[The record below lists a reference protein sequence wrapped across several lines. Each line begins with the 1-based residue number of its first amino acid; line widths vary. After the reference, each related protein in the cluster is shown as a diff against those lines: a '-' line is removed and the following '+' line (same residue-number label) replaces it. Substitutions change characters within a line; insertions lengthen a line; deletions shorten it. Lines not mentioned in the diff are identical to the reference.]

1 MKGIIAVNE
10 RGIIGQSGFMPWH
23 VPEDLQ
29 HFKSLTL
36 GNVLV
41 LGRITADGLR
51 KRCIDLPGREI
62 WVLSTSRSDGFTVEQ
77 IKQKASHCKSV
88 FIGGGAEC
96 YQAFASL
103 ISTWHIS
110 LIKDSSRG
118 DTQAP
123 EFVLDIISDKDPQ
136 WRMVSRDER
145 ESVIFFQ
152 FNRVLSNSRII

>member
-1 MKGIIAVNE
+1 MKAIVAVNE
-10 RGIIGQSGFMPWH
+10 RGIIGNKGFMPWH

-41 LGRITADGLR
+41 LGRITADGLLNR
-51 KRCIDLPGREI
+51 GIDLPGREI
-62 WVLSTSRSDGFTVEQ
+62 WLLSASRADGLTVEQ
-77 IKQKASHCKSV
+77 IKQKAADGKSV
-88 FIGGGAEC
+88 FIGGGAKC
-96 YQAFASL
+96 YQAFAPL
-103 ISTWHIS
+103 INTWHIS
-110 LIKDSSRG
+110 LIKDSSTG

-152 FNRVLSNSRII
+152 FDRVLSNSRII